1 MTLRHLILCL
11 VAGGLLLSVL
21 FSDEATASPPDLSNP
36 PKAERVATGFTF
48 TEGPVVD
55 GQGRVL
61 FSDIPNQRIHRY
73 DPRTDQV
80 ELFRERTGGA
90 NGLAIDAQGRLVMC
104 EGRSRSVTRLEADG
118 VKTLIDS
125 FEGKKFN
132 SPNDLSLLPDG
143 SLYFTDPR
151 YGKRDN
157 LELDVE
163 AVYHLSPK
171 GEVHR
176 VSDQLARPNG
186 IALSPDAKTLFVA
199 DEANKRIV
207 AFAVNEDGSLSQ
219 PRVWV
224 QMRGDGKGGPDGI
237 KVTAGGR
244 LIAAGQGGVWFYEPD
259 GAARLYFSLPEK
271 PTNVALA
278 DPHGRVIYVTAGGSL
293 YRLSFDDSSG
303 SSTPPRNRRPVR

>member
-1 MTLRHLILCL
+1 MIHWFGCIIILTCL
-11 VAGGLLLSVL
+11 WLPYGIITDV
-21 FSDEATASPPDLSNP
+21 TAAPPDLSKP
-36 PKAERVATGFTF
+36 PRVEKLAAGFKF

-55 GQGRVL
+55 AQGRVL
-61 FSDIPNQRIHRY
+61 FSDIPNARIHRF
-73 DPRTDQV
+73 DPRTQQV
-80 ELFRERTGGA
+80 ELFREHSGGA
-90 NGLAIDAQGRLVMC
+90 NGLAIDAQGRLIMC
-104 EGRSRSVTRLEADG
+104 EGRSRTVTRLEADG
-118 VKTLIDS
+118 VKTLVERFQD
-125 FEGKKFN
+125 KRFN
-132 SPNDLSLLPDG
+132 SPNDLCIAPDG
-143 SLYFTDPR
+143 GIYFTDPR

-163 AVYHLSPK
+163 AVYHLSPA
-171 GEVHR
+171 GTVRR
-176 VSDQLARPNG
+176 VSDELARPNG

-207 AFAVNEDGSLSQ
+207 AFMVNDDGSLTQ

-259 GAARLYFSLPEK
+259 GAARLYFELREK

-278 DPHGRVIYVTAGGSL
+278 DPHGRVVYVTAGGSL
-293 YRLSFDDSSG
+293 YRLTFEDSRTNGASRP
-303 SSTPPRNRRPVR
+303 SRRPLR